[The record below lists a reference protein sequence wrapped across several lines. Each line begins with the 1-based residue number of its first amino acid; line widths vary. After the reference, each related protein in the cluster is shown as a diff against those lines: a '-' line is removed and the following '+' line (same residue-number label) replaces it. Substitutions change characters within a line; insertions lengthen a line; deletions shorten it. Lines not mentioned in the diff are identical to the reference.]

1 MLRHSL
7 SIPALGAAHASRA
20 PTAIPATRCCV
31 AAAIRSASTTTSTRG
46 RPPPTHPARQAKIAA
61 AAAKRREQH
70 EQRMTA
76 AASKSA
82 SASASAV
89 TAKSAAQAAA
99 ELSKRKQFMSI
110 TPRSDVLDLIQ
121 SWGLGE
127 NKRPTVNPDKY
138 PLVAHA
144 KRPVEFVAAAK
155 REGSFWKNEER
166 WPEIAMIGRSNV
178 GKSRLINA
186 VCGTTIVRV
195 KAKPGLTQSINWY
208 KVAKPLRGYV
218 VDMPG
223 YGFAYAKDER
233 KEGWSE
239 IIPEYLKRP
248 QVSRLLVLVDARH
261 GLKMAD
267 VEFLDSISRLRRLPK
282 SIILTKCDLVR
293 PDILARRYQSVCQD
307 VHKFGIQ
314 PSNVVMV
321 SAKSGAGLIPL
332 RTLLKRELMTTAEAE
347 AAAGQ

>member
-1 MLRHSL
+1 MLRHSI
-7 SIPALGAAHASRA
+7 SMPALGAARA
-20 PTAIPATRCCV
+20 VRPALTV
-31 AAAIRSASTTTSTRG
+31 PLTLSAVRSASSSTSTRG
-46 RPPPTHPARQAKIAA
+46 RPPPTHPARQAKIIA

-70 EQRMTA
+70 EQRMA
-76 AASKSA
+76 AASSKSA
-82 SASASAV
+82 PASAP
-89 TAKSAAQAAA
+89 TAKSAAAAAA

-110 TPRSDVLDLIQ
+110 TPRSDVLDLIT

-155 REGSFWKNEER
+155 RESSFWKNEER
-166 WPEIAMIGRSNV
+166 WPEVAMIGRSNV

-195 KAKPGLTQSINWY
+195 KAKPGLTQSVNWY

-233 KEGWSE
+233 KEAWSD

-267 VEFLDSISRLRRLPK
+267 VEFLDSMAKLRRLPK